1 MVSPFL
7 SRASFER
14 GRGGDKR
21 RLIAGWNMAHYTT
34 PGRHCAERL
43 SFQLAVA
50 AGEMELQ
57 LVYRFNAA
65 FAASVGCRNRFIAV
79 RAFEI

>member
-34 PGRHCAERL
+34 PGRL